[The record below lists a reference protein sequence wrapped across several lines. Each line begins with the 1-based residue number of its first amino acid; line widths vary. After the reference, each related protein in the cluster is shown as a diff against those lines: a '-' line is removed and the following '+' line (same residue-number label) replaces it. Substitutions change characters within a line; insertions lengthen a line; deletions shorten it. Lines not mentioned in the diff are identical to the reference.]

1 MNTRVACGTFALS
14 LALMAEVVDV
24 RGYYHGSLMDNFQW
38 SEGDEPR
45 LGLYRVDLDT
55 YERTAT
61 KGAEV
66 LREIAH
72 VRGVTQ
78 AQLGTYGG
86 DSPMHPEEAE

>member
-1 MNTRVACGTFALS
+1 MNTRYVCGTFALS
-14 LALMAEVVDV
+14 LALMGKAVNV
-24 RGYYHGSLMDNFQW
+24 RGDYHRSLVDNFEW

-66 LREIAH
+66 HGEIAH

-86 DSPMHPEEAE
+86 DGPMHPEEAE